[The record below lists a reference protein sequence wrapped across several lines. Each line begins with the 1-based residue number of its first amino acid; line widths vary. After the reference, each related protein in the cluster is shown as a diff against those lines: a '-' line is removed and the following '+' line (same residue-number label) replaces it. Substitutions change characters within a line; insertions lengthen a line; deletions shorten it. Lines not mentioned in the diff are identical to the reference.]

1 MSADHATLGASFHLE
16 GSAEEV
22 VAMIRRVSLALRA
35 STAPEYAGL
44 RPLVATVYR
53 HGDVLS
59 AEVVATRAEEAGLSL
74 GSFSLPRPAREAR
87 SVEQAQHTPSVET
100 REEPAHRV
108 PRVEA
113 EPSEYAMKEGR
124 CDAVA

>member
-1 MSADHATLGASFHLE
+1 
-16 GSAEEV
+16 
-22 VAMIRRVSLALRA
+22 MIRRVNLALRA

-59 AEVVATRAEEAGLSL
+59 AELVATRAEEPGLPL
-74 GSFSLPRPAREAR
+74 GSFGLPRPAR
-87 SVEQAQHTPSVET
+87 SVEVVQHTPSVVIH
-100 REEPAHRV
+100 EEPAHRV

-113 EPSEYAMKEGR
+113 EPSEYAMKEGQ
-124 CDAVA
+124 CGAVA